1 MVPVNEE
8 WHTRPPGVDEP
19 MPWRI
24 VLKWRIS
31 NPAGFEGA
39 TGIFVNTIDPWTL
52 RDRVAARLTELR
64 AEGRIAEMA
73 LGAECGDVRGALRY
87 RG

>member
-1 MVPVNEE
+1 E
-8 WHTRPPGVDEP
+8 WHTRPPGVGAA

-39 TGIFVNTIDPWTL
+39 TGIYVNTIDPWAL
-52 RDRVAARLTELR
+52 RDRVAPRLAELR
-64 AEGRIAEMA
+64 ASGRIADME
-73 LGAECGDVRGALRY
+73 LGAECADVRGSLRY
-87 RG
+87 G